1 MSLISLYKLGSIA
14 SPKHLEPLSLK
25 NYICVVAL
33 APDLQRVSL
42 CGIIEF
48 LHYSSTIELL
58 SLLIPIN
65 RFYLSSAGLLPC

>member
-1 MSLISLYKLGSIA
+1 MSLISLYTSRFIA
-14 SPKHLEPLSLK
+14 TPKHLEPLSPK
-25 NYICVVAL
+25 YYICVVPL

-42 CGIIEF
+42 RSVIEF
-48 LHYSSTIELL
+48 LHHSSTIELL